1 MNASDTSHEAESQIN
16 DQIPNDQPNADQA
29 SQASQ
34 ASKATND
41 SSQASSDQPNN
52 GQSYASGPSGAW
64 QHHLGQP
71 GSGPLYRPY
80 DGRMIFGVCAGIA
93 QYLNVDVNVVRI
105 VFAVLTLIGG
115 AGIPVYVAGWLLLPE
130 EGAKQSIA
138 SEFIGSLQGRSR

>member
-1 MNASDTSHEAESQIN
+1 MNASDTSHEAEAQIN

-29 SQASQ
+29 T
-34 ASKATND
+34 TN
-41 SSQASSDQPNN
+41 DQPN
-52 GQSYASGPSGAW
+52 YASGPSTPW

-80 DGRMIFGVCAGIA
+80 NGRMIFGVCAGIA

-130 EGAKQSIA
+130 EGAEQSIA
-138 SEFIGSLQGRSR
+138 SEFIGSLQGRPGRSR